1 MGNLIPKQ
9 DSELKFIRSTN
20 VKVFPC
26 AYRGY
31 DNTTDGS
38 PREVFDPESAA
49 FTEYNF
55 TNLYSKVKSKESFI
69 ISWEDYVPEGTSV
82 QTSLLKC
89 VIGGYYFELKDLTKS
104 DFLIDGVLYKL
115 VINTSQVD
123 LGNRYNDK
131 TWTLKSLHVDTATYL
146 DTAINGIYCFT
157 GIALVPADSTEDYS
171 YSLYPCLKVEDKV
184 EDGEDQTYHVEI
196 NWSAKRLDDILAPD
210 TGHSSVKML
219 GETVDE
225 YSGACEA
232 TGDYAV
238 ALGEATKAT
247 AKHTLALIANS
258 EATAEDA
265 VAIGNKAKS
274 KHKSSFA
281 LGEEVQTGG
290 NNQVIIGYKTTAA
303 SNDAFVIGNNGKK
316 FAVNKNGDVQLT
328 GNILATSNNTNH
340 LELGNI
346 EQSRGSITVYGL
358 LKDYIK
364 IPDEEAYTNYNP
376 NITYYKK
383 SGENFEI
390 DNTVTLANY
399 AEKKSTLYIKKGKIL
414 ELDDDGDLMVN
425 GNVDFKETLHVVKD
439 VEADANITG
448 HGNLTLAGGNK
459 VHTLTIGSDTPND
472 FGKLDIYGQKN
483 NSRVKVF
490 EVGTSGTTT
499 IKGKITGNDDLE
511 IDGTGLIKGNTSIT
525 ANTES
530 TAANNGALT
539 VTGGAGIGGNLN
551 VTKKATINDGLE
563 VNDGSVKLVVNDT
576 NINYNTDK
584 FIVNTAGDITANSL
598 SLANGSIDGTGKIT
612 GQSFSIKSVSID
624 TDGKV
629 ELTGGISLFKSEVPG
644 TNPKRYQAI
653 KLDKDNFTVNDND
666 ANGNYVHNNALVIN
680 NEYEEDDA
688 ASSSQSSGLHVNGK
702 LTTSGDF
709 AIFSGDRGTKHIT
722 TKITQEGLAYF
733 KQELLVG
740 GIVMGRASDED
751 TVTFRVGV
759 KDEDS
764 SYADLKGNLHIKK
777 YASDTKGGNLE
788 VAGNSTLNG
797 DLTVGTTNG
806 GIEFKNGNI
815 TGIVKIT
822 AEQFNA
828 TSDVRKKTN
837 IKNYYCNKSIL
848 DLPIKEFEF
857 IDDENHIKHIGC
869 IAQDLQQICPELVH
883 TDSDGYLAIE
893 ESKLVYLLLQ
903 EVKELKQEIKS
914 LKGE

>member
-171 YSLYPCLKVEDKV
+171 YSLYPCLKVEDS
-184 EDGEDQTYHVEI
+184 ENQTYHIEI

-219 GETVDE
+219 GETIDE

-274 KHKSSFA
+274 KHKGSFA
-281 LGEEVQTGG
+281 LGKEVQTGG
-290 NNQVIIGYKTTAA
+290 DNQVIIGYKTTAA

-316 FAVNKNGDVQLT
+316 FVVNKNGDVQLT

-346 EQSRGSITVYGL
+346 EQSIGSITVYGL

-364 IPDEEAYTNYNP
+364 IPNEEAYTNYNP

-399 AEKKSTLYIKKGKIL
+399 SEKKSTLYIKKGKIL
-414 ELDDDGDLMVN
+414 ELDDDGDLTVN

-448 HGNLTLAGGNK
+448 HGDLVLAK
-459 VHTLTIGSDTPND
+459 KTTSKTHTLTLGSDNPND
-472 FGKLDIYGQKN
+472 YGKLDIWGQKN
-483 NSRVKVF
+483 DNRTKVF
-490 EVGTSGTTT
+490 EVGTNGATT
-499 IKGKITGNDDLE
+499 IQGKITGNSDLE
-511 IDGTGLIKGNTSIT
+511 INGAGSFTGAVSIT
-525 ANTES
+525 NNTGS
-530 TAANNGALT
+530 TNTTTGALK
-539 VTGGAGIGGNLN
+539 VTGGVGIGEKLN
-551 VTKKATINDGLE
+551 VAKKATINDGLE
-563 VNDGSVKLVVNDT
+563 VNKSGVSLTVDNEA
-576 NINYNTDK
+576 INYNNT
-584 FIVNTAGDITANSL
+584 FIVAVDGATTAK
-598 SLANGSIDGTGKIT
+598 SLALDNCTIDAAGKIT
-612 GQSFSIKSVSID
+612 GKSFDVRSVTID
-624 TDGKV
+624 NDGFV
-629 ELTGGISLFKSEVPG
+629 GVTNNISLFKSEISG
-644 TNPKRYQAI
+644 TNPKRYQEITI
-653 KLDKDNFTVNDND
+653 KKNSYTIADTSTSEGQF
-666 ANGNYVHNNALVIN
+666 VHNNALVIDN
-680 NEYEEDDA
+680 TYEEDTSL
-688 ASSSQSSGLHVNGK
+688 ASGQASGLHINGK
-702 LTTSGDF
+702 LTAAGDV
-709 AIFSGDRGTKHIT
+709 AIFSGDRGDAKHIAA
-722 TKITQEGLAYF
+722 KISQEGTAYF
-733 KQELLVG
+733 NQGLAVG
-740 GIVMGRASDED
+740 GVVTGENDD

-759 KDEDS
+759 LQRES
-764 SYADLKGNLHIKK
+764 SFADLKGNLHIIT
-777 YASDTKGGNLE
+777 YDTNKG
-788 VAGNSTLNG
+788 G
-797 DLTVGTTNG
+797 DLTVDGETQLDGNLTVGNAG
-806 GIEFKNGNI
+806 GGVKIEKSTGNI
-815 TGIVKIT
+815 TTTEGKIT
-822 AEQFNA
+822 AKQFNA
-828 TSDVRKKTN
+828 TSDIRKKTN
-837 IKNYYCNKSIL
+837 IKDYSCKKSIL

-857 IDDENHIKHIGC
+857 INDENHIKHIGC
-869 IAQDLQQICPELVH
+869 IAQDLQEICPEIVH
-883 TDSDGYLAIE
+883 EGVDGYLSIE
-893 ESKLVYLLLQ
+893 ETKLVYLLLQ
-903 EVKELKQEIKS
+903 EVKELKKEIKA